1 MKNSKNV
8 RISKY
13 ETIGKAIGETASTV
27 CNYVTGVSTKAT
39 GKKAEIIRA
48 ASDFYDK
55 ELAAF
60 KIKIAEGIKQ
70 EIEKIE

>member
-27 CNYVTGVSTKAT
+27 CNYVSGVSANSI
-39 GKKAEIIRA
+39 GKKAEIIKA

-55 ELAAF
+55 QMEAF
-60 KIKIAEGIKQ
+60 KLKIVEDIKK
-70 EIEKIE
+70 EIEKNE

>member
-1 MKNSKNV
+1 MTKKKNV

-13 ETIGKAIGETASTV
+13 ETIGKAIGESASTV
-27 CNYVTGVSTKAT
+27 CNYVSGISSNST
-39 GKKAEIIRA
+39 GKKAEIIRF

-60 KIKIAEGIKQ
+60 KLKIVEGIKK
-70 EIEKIE
+70 EIQKIE